1 MNHASVVW
9 TRVERFLRRRL
20 ASSKGGA
27 ALLGLVLLLGAGSTA
42 RADPVAVRF
51 IEGLTRGFLTIHGL
65 DGKSLGQGDLTQL
78 ARNGRVESRMVLRFQ
93 DGSLYDEQ
101 VVFTQNK
108 HFALVSYKV
117 VQKGPSFPEALEVS
131 LTKDTGEYV
140 VQSRK
145 GAKEPET
152 YRGTLELPPDTSNG
166 LLLTLIRN
174 LPEGQAASVHVVA
187 FTPKPRV
194 IALDIVPTGEDPSKV
209 GTETRPARRY
219 RLSPKLGFV
228 LGTAA
233 KLLGKTPP
241 DQFCWVL
248 DDPVPAFVACEAP
261 LATGGPIW
269 RIGVV
274 SPMRRVSSEA
284 ASTR

>member
-1 MNHASVVW
+1 M
-9 TRVERFLRRRL
+9 ERLQLFLRRRF
-20 ASSKGGA
+20 AFPRAGA
-27 ALLGLVLLLGAGSTA
+27 ALLGLAFLLGTGSAA
-42 RADPVAVRF
+42 RAEPVAVRF
-51 IEGLTRGFLTIHGL
+51 IEGLTRGFLTVHGL

-78 ARNGRVESRMVLRFQ
+78 ARNGRVESRMVLRLL
-93 DGSLYDEQ
+93 DGSVHDEQ
-101 VVFTQNK
+101 VVYTQNK
-108 HFALVSYKV
+108 HFALVSYKL
-117 VQKGPSFPEALEVS
+117 VQKGPSFPEAMEVS
-131 LTKDTGEYV
+131 LTKETGEYV
-140 VQSRK
+140 VQSKK
-145 GAKEPET
+145 GDKEPQT

-166 LLLTLIRN
+166 LLLTLVRN
-174 LPEGQAASVHVVA
+174 LPDGQSAFVHVVA

-194 IALDIVPTGEDPSKV
+194 IRLDIVLEGEDASKV
-209 GTETRPARRY
+209 AGETRPARRY
-219 RLSPKLGFV
+219 RMSPKLGLV

-274 SPMRRVSSEA
+274 SPMRRVPSEA

>member
-1 MNHASVVW
+1 MERLH
-9 TRVERFLRRRL
+9 RFLRRRL
-20 ASSKGGA
+20 VCPRPGTA
-27 ALLGLVLLLGAGSTA
+27 ALLGLALLLGAGSAA
-42 RADPVAVRF
+42 RAEPVAVRF
-51 IEGLTRGFLTIHGL
+51 AEGVTRGFLTVHAL

-78 ARNGRVESRMVLRFQ
+78 ARNGRVESRMVLRFH
-93 DGSLYDEQ
+93 DGSLYDEI

-108 HFALVSYKV
+108 SFALVSYKL
-117 VQKGPSFPEALEVS
+117 VQKGPSFPEAMEVS

-140 VQSRK
+140 VQSHRGDK
-145 GAKEPET
+145 AQT
-152 YRGTLELPPDTSNG
+152 YRGTLELPQDTYNG
-166 LLLTLIRN
+166 LLLTLVRN
-174 LPEGQAASVHVVA
+174 LPDGHTASVHVVA

-194 IALDIVPTGEDPSKV
+194 IGLDIVPAGDDPGKV
-209 GTETRPARRY
+209 GAETRPARRY
-219 RLSPKLGFV
+219 RLAPKLGFI

-248 DDPVPAFVACEAP
+248 DDPVPAFVACEAS

-274 SPMRRVSSEA
+274 SPMRRVSVEA
-284 ASTR
+284 APASTR